1 MRLRVPRWRASV
13 SWGLRRR
20 ASTTVH
26 RLVDRR
32 LLLMAA
38 WFITAG
44 LVAADAAY
52 VQENST
58 VPFASVLV
66 GIVTMAPIAVLL
78 LRLPPLLAWAISM
91 VSAVTFPLVVT
102 AVGPSLPWTPL
113 QLIVGAVVLVVIG
126 WRYHPLVLVL
136 VFVGTVVGITVTST
150 GHIGA
155 PVPGVAFAAAV
166 ALVVGRLAGARRR
179 ADRRASEREVQL
191 AEESSRRVVLEERAR
206 IARELHDV
214 VAHHMSV
221 IAVQAETAPYRVGPL
236 SSDVRNAFD
245 SIASD
250 ARTGLTEMR
259 RLLGVLRNDALPA
272 HAQTEPQP
280 TLADLDTLVD
290 AARRA
295 GVDAELVT
303 SGDLGRPSA
312 ALGLTVYRLVQESLS
327 NAVRH
332 APGARILVSVARSGD
347 TLQVVVRNDPPVR
360 QGDAPA
366 PLLGGGSGL
375 AGMRERVALVEGR
388 LTTYR
393 EPLGGFVVEATL
405 PYETVQV
412 QVSEAP
418 A

>member
-1 MRLRVPRWRASV
+1 M
-13 SWGLRRR
+13 RR
-20 ASTTVH
+20 ASGVVR
-26 RLVDRR
+26 RLVDQRS
-32 LLLMAA
+32 LLAAA
-38 WFITAG
+38 WLITAG

-52 VQENST
+52 VRENSS

-66 GIVTMAPIAVLL
+66 GTVTMAPIALLL
-78 LRLPPLLAWAISM
+78 LRVSPLLAWAASM
-91 VSAVTFPLVVT
+91 VSAVTYPLLHN
-102 AVGPSLPWTPL
+102 ALAGAMPWTPL
-113 QLIVGAVVLVVIG
+113 QLIVGAVVLVAVG
-126 WRYHPLVLVL
+126 WRYRPRALIPVL
-136 VFVGTVVGITVTST
+136 VGTVICITVTST

-179 ADRRASEREVQL
+179 ADRRASEREEQL

-236 SSDVRNAFD
+236 SGEAREAFD
-245 SIASD
+245 HIASD

-259 RLLGVLRNDALPA
+259 RLLGVLRSDGQQPSAV
-272 HAQTEPQP
+272 TEPQP
-280 TLADLDTLVD
+280 TLADLDALVD

-303 SGDLGRPSA
+303 TGDLGQPTA
-312 ALGLTVYRLVQESLS
+312 ALGLTVYRLVQEALS

-332 APGARILVSVARSGD
+332 APGARVLVRVSRTD
-347 TLQVVVRNDPPVR
+347 DMLQVGVRNDPPSR
-360 QGDAPA
+360 EPDAAA
-366 PLLGGGSGL
+366 PVSGGGHGL
-375 AGMRERVALVEGR
+375 AGMRERVALLEGT

-393 EPLGGFVVEATL
+393 EHRGGFVVEATL
-405 PYETVQV
+405 PYE
-412 QVSEAP
+412 SAAP
-418 A
+418 AVRKART